1 MWSRLKSLML
11 KDVIQFSRDKTILGV
26 VFWLYTIEVLICG
39 YGMTFEVKDLPMAVI
54 DHDRSVI
61 SRELIDKFTLSEA
74 FEVEGYPTS
83 QEEAESWMRSGKVK
97 YVMIIPNKFAQ
108 DLRRG
113 EKPGLQI
120 LLDGT
125 NSNAASLA
133 KDYTAAIVNRFERE
147 LGVGGLAQ
155 LNSTVRPVVQIW
167 YNRAQTLESFV
178 VLSMIV
184 AAIMMVGT
192 IHSAASITRE
202 KEVGTVDQLM
212 VTPTRV
218 WEIFVAKTIP
228 TLAVGIIAFFPS
240 LFIIWW
246 FGVPIK
252 GSLLLFLF
260 FMSIFLVSAIA
271 IGVLIASVTKTL
283 QQTLLMCFFGLFPI
297 LFLSGTMTPVE
308 SMPDFMQPLASLSP
322 VKYFMDICMGVF
334 LKGVGFAELWPAALN
349 MAIIGAVLYIIAAW
363 RFKQNLSS

>member
-11 KDVIQFSRDKTILGV
+11 KDIIQFARDRTILGV
-26 VFWLYTIEVLICG
+26 VFWLYTLEVLICG
-39 YGMTFEVKDLPMAVI
+39 YAMTFEVKDLPIAVI
-54 DHDRSVI
+54 DHDQTVI
-61 SRELIDKFTLSEA
+61 SRNLIDKFTLSEA
-74 FEVEGYPTS
+74 FEVEGYPKN
-83 QEEAESWMRSGKVK
+83 QGEAESWMRSGTVK
-97 YVMIIPNKFAQ
+97 YVMVIPNNFEQ

-113 EKPGLQI
+113 EAPGLQI

-133 KDYTAAIVNRFERE
+133 KDYTAAIVKTFEAE
-147 LGVGGLAQ
+147 FSDNPASVIGP
-155 LNSTVRPVVQIW
+155 VRPVVQIW

-184 AAIMMVGT
+184 AAVMMVGT

-218 WEIFVAKTIP
+218 WEIFLAKTIP
-228 TLAVGIIAFFPS
+228 TLAVGILAFFPS

-246 FGVPIK
+246 FGVPIR
-252 GSLLLFLF
+252 GSILLFLGL
-260 FMSIFLVSAIA
+260 MSIFLVSAIA

-283 QQTLLMCFFGLFPI
+283 QQTLLLCFFGLFPI
-297 LFLSGTMTPVE
+297 LFLSGTMTPTE
-308 SMPDFMQPLASLSP
+308 SMPAFLQPFTYLSP
-322 VKYFMDICMGVF
+322 VKYFMDICMGIF
-334 LKGVGFAELWPAALN
+334 LKGVGIAELWPAALN
-349 MAIIGAVLYIIAAW
+349 MALIGAVLYIVAAW
-363 RFKQNLSS
+363 RFKSNISS

>member
-26 VFWLYTIEVLICG
+26 VAWLYTMEVLICG
-39 YGMTFEVKDLPMAVI
+39 YAMTFEVKDLPIAVI
-54 DHDRSVI
+54 DHDRSVV
-61 SRELIDKFTLSEA
+61 SRNLIDKFTLSEA
-74 FEVEGYPTS
+74 FEVAGYPDN
-83 QEEAESWMRSGKVK
+83 QEQAESWMRSGKVK
-97 YVMIIPNKFAQ
+97 YVMVVPNNFEQ

-113 EKPGLQI
+113 ETPGLQI

-133 KDYTAAIVNRFERE
+133 KDYTAAIVKNFEAE
-147 LGVGGLAQ
+147 FSPDTSQA
-155 LNSTVRPVVQIW
+155 NSTVRPAVQIW

-202 KEVGTVDQLM
+202 KEVGTIDQLM

-218 WEIFVAKTIP
+218 WEIFLAKTIP
-228 TLAVGIIAFFPS
+228 TLGVGILAFFPS

-252 GSLLLFLF
+252 GSLLLFVFL
-260 FMSIFLVSAIA
+260 MAIFLVSAIA
-271 IGVLIASVTKTL
+271 IGVLIASITKTL
-283 QQTLLMCFFGLFPI
+283 QQTLLLCFFGLFPI
-297 LFLSGTMTPVE
+297 LFLSGTMTPIE
-308 SMPDFMQPLASLSP
+308 SMPSFMQPFAYLSP

-334 LKGVGFAELWPAALN
+334 LKGVGMAELWPAALN

-363 RFKQNLSS
+363 RFKHNLSS

>member
-1 MWSRLKSLML
+1 MWTRLKSLML

-26 VFWLYTIEVLICG
+26 VFWLYTMEVLICG
-39 YGMTFEVKDLPMAVI
+39 YAMTFEVKDLPIAVI
-54 DHDRSVI
+54 DHNQTVI
-61 SRELIDKFTLSEA
+61 SRNLIDKFTLSEA
-74 FEVEGYPTS
+74 FDVAGYPDN
-83 QEEAESWMRSGKVK
+83 QEQAESWMRSGKVK
-97 YVMIIPNKFAQ
+97 YVMVIPNNFGE

-113 EKPGLQI
+113 ESPGLQI

-133 KDYTAAIVNRFERE
+133 KDYTAAIVRNFEME
-147 LGVGGLAQ
+147 FTDNPVALG
-155 LNSTVRPVVQIW
+155 STVRPVVQIW

-218 WEIFVAKTIP
+218 WEIFLAKTIP
-228 TLAVGIIAFFPS
+228 TLAVGILAFFPS

-252 GSLLLFLF
+252 GSMLLFVFL
-260 FMSIFLVSAIA
+260 MAIFLVSAIA
-271 IGVLIASVTKTL
+271 IGVLIASITKTL
-283 QQTLLMCFFGLFPI
+283 QQTLLLCFFGLFPI
-297 LFLSGTMTPVE
+297 LFLSGTMTPTE
-308 SMPDFMQPLASLSP
+308 SMPAFLQPITYLSP

-334 LKGVGFAELWPAALN
+334 LKGVGMAELWPAALN

-363 RFKQNLSS
+363 RFKHNLSS